1 VAIDQGGCFETSKAT
16 THQDPTYVVDGV
28 VHYCV
33 ANMPGGV
40 ARTSTMALN
49 NATLGYALKIAN
61 QGLAALAQ
69 DKHLLNGLNVHDGKV
84 TYKAVADDLGYDYVD
99 PNTLL

>member
-1 VAIDQGGCFETSKAT
+1 
-16 THQDPTYVVDGV
+16 
-28 VHYCV
+28 
-33 ANMPGGV
+33 
-40 ARTSTMALN
+40 
-49 NATLGYALKIAN
+49 LKIAN